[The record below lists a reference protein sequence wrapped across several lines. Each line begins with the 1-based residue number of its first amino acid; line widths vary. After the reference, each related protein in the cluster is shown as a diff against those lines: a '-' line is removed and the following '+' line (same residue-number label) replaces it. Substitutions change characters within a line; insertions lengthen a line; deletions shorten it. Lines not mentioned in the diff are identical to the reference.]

1 MSPSPRY
8 SSTATRRSSA
18 SMSSWWKR
26 SGSALIRR
34 QAAWFQL
41 YPGRQWQSDRKNRRL
56 ADSTEILSGVDKFTF
71 MKTTES
77 GWADY
82 VMDKFMSLAEM
93 RDRIAATSM
102 LATWRWT
109 RNPTSFA
116 EANKAILQAMTK
128 ELATTYIEGAAC
140 DCALEAVPEIS
151 EVALA
156 MPTVGAIR
164 RDVFKKSPTC

>member
-1 MSPSPRY
+1 
-8 SSTATRRSSA
+8 
-18 SMSSWWKR
+18 
-26 SGSALIRR
+26 
-34 QAAWFQL
+34 
-41 YPGRQWQSDRKNRRL
+41 
-56 ADSTEILSGVDKFTF
+56 

-128 ELATTYIEGAAC
+128 ELATTYIEGVQDSMYRMGLRARGRARNLGSGHG
-140 DCALEAVPEIS
+140 DADRGGNTS
-151 EVALA
+151 
-156 MPTVGAIR
+156 
-164 RDVFKKSPTC
+164 